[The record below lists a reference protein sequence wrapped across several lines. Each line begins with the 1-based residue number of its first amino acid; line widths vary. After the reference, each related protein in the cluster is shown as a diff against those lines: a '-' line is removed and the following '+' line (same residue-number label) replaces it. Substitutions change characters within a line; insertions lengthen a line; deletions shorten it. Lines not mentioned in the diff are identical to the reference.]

1 MTAPANLPD
10 WLRPTPS
17 ATAVT
22 PRVIRVAVL
31 ARTSTDDQ
39 QDPTLSIPRQ
49 FANCERALLPDMQIV
64 LVFYDVESSRKELDQ
79 RGSSTAWRKFDIPVR
94 RDGGIADLLAEATSP
109 DRRFDVVM
117 CESIDRIARFTYQGT
132 KIEHDLELAGVPLL
146 ASDEPIIFDGQAG
159 GRKRKRASSILLR
172 RTKQG
177 VAEWYI
183 VEMLEK
189 SWDGFETHTAQGW
202 NVGKPP
208 YGYKAERHKHPVP
221 ARRAEGKHKTKL
233 AIDRRRG
240 PVVKK
245 IYAWRVN
252 EKLSYR
258 AIAERLNADLHRYP
272 PPQPVDPERAVGQW
286 TLSAVREILCN
297 PKYTGHMAWN
307 RRSTKD
313 KLHPG
318 KNNPVT
324 EWVVSADQTHP
335 ELVSIETFLA
345 AQNVAAS
352 RRRSRTDALPGTANR
367 HPQTKRTYR
376 LRSYIWCTVCTRR
389 MWGRTLP
396 REYTYYTCHPRDR
409 EIPDGHPR
417 WLSLDED
424 KLLDL
429 LTGFFNS
436 RIFGPERIQLVS
448 TSANIAAQQT
458 VEEHQ
463 QKIKAVQYALTDIAT
478 RQKRLFKILEENDD
492 EAGTLYQQAK
502 QRQAELDTEHARKV
516 AELDH
521 LERTMPPGGTGAID
535 LLDHLPET
543 TINLADLPAERL
555 RPLLDAFAVQLHYN
569 LHDNSI
575 KIRATVSAESVPH
588 IARLAHNASHRYPIT
603 AHARGAQH
611 PHSRAITSPHTAVP
625 ADDGGDSR
633 FLRIYDMPRPRS
645 RPARINSVCGL
656 AWEFV
661 RCPRIPVARG
671 VEQSGIRTCAL
682 RRARPRPWRWCT
694 AGR

>member
-1 MTAPANLPD
+1 MTAANLPV

-17 ATAVT
+17 LTPTA
-22 PRVIRVAVL
+22 PRTIRVAVL

-49 FANCERALLPDMQIV
+49 YANCERALLPNMQIV

-79 RGSSTAWRKFDIPVR
+79 RGSSTAWKKFDIPIR
-94 RDGGIADLLAEATSP
+94 RDGGIGDLLAEAPSP

-146 ASDEPIIFDGQAG
+146 AADEPIIFDGQTG
-159 GRKRKRASSILLR
+159 GRKRKRASQILLR

-189 SWDGFETHTAQGW
+189 SWDGFETHTTQGW

-221 ARRAEGKHKTKL
+221 AKRAEGKHKTKL

-252 EKLSYR
+252 DKLSYR
-258 AIAERLNADLHRYP
+258 AIADRLNIDLHRYP
-272 PPQPVDPERAVGQW
+272 PPQPVDPERAVGRW
-286 TLSAVREILCN
+286 TVSAVREILFN

-318 KNNPVT
+318 KNNPIE
-324 EWVVSADQTHP
+324 EWVVSAEQTHP

-345 AQNVAAS
+345 AQNIAAS
-352 RRRSRTDALPGTANR
+352 RRRSRADTTPGAPNR
-367 HPQTKRTYR
+367 HRQTRRAYR
-376 LRSYIWCTVCTRR
+376 LRSYVWCAACTRR
-389 MWGRTLP
+389 MFGRTVF
-396 REYTYYTCHPRDR
+396 EYTYYTCQPRDR
-409 EIPDGHPR
+409 VAPDGHPR
-417 WLSLDED
+417 TLSLDED

-429 LTGFFNS
+429 ITGFFNA
-436 RIFGPERIQLVS
+436 RIFGTERLQLAS
-448 TSANIAAQQT
+448 TSADIAAQQAA
-458 VEEHQ
+458 EEHQ
-463 QKIKAVQYALTDIAT
+463 QQINAVRYALADIES

-492 EAGTLYQQAK
+492 EEGRLYQQAK
-502 QRQAELDTEHARKV
+502 QRQEELDTEHALKT

-521 LERTMPPGGTGAID
+521 LERTMPSGGAGAID

-543 TINLADLPAERL
+543 KISLLDMPADRL
-555 RPLLDAFAVQLHYN
+555 RPFLDAFAVQLRYD
-569 LHDNSI
+569 LQANSV
-575 KIRATVSAESVPH
+575 KIQATVSAEAVPH
-588 IARLAHNASHRYPIT
+588 LARLAHNASNRQPIQ
-603 AHARGAQH
+603 AHTPRARRARP
-611 PHSRAITSPHTAVP
+611 PHTITSAESAAP
-625 ADDGGDSR
+625 ANDGGGSG
-633 FLRIYDMPRPRS
+633 FLQIYDMPRRGHTEQGKS
-645 RPARINSVCGL
+645 RLARWSLPLGAPLLLVPVAG
-656 AWEFV
+656 AGAGHGR
-661 RCPRIPVARG
+661 RCPGMPRG
-671 VEQSGIRTCAL
+671 VGWC
-682 RRARPRPWRWCT
+682 RR
-694 AGR
+694 